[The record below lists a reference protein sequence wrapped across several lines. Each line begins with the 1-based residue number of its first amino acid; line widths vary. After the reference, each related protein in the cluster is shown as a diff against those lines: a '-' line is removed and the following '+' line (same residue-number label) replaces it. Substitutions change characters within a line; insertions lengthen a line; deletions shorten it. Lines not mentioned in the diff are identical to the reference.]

1 MTRNHFSTFFC
12 VRAVSRWHLE
22 RTPKFRESSHAHHA
36 HQHIHAEI
44 VTGRGKASAVT
55 LRSVRAADFRDV
67 AWSAATDYD
76 ERDETRIILTKMM

>member
-1 MTRNHFSTFFC
+1 M
-12 VRAVSRWHLE
+12 
-22 RTPKFRESSHAHHA
+22 RTSAFTHA
-36 HQHIHAEI
+36 I